1 MIKSIKKHLY
11 VCCAVVCVL
20 LVGAVGCIRVNAAQ
34 VDDKKSS
41 TIELVNETYLN
52 LKNIKVTYNT
62 GAKQAVASLNA
73 RSSVDLDADTAS
85 VYEVSVTGETVSG
98 QQFSGSFRGLISG
111 DARIYVNMDDDADI
125 CVSTN
130 FDDYE

>member
-1 MIKSIKKHLY
+1 MIKSIKKHLF

-34 VDDKKSS
+34 IDDKKSS

-62 GAKQAVASLNA
+62 G
-73 RSSVDLDADTAS
+73 DTAS

>member
-1 MIKSIKKHLY
+1 MIKSIKKHLF

-20 LVGAVGCIRVNAAQ
+20 LVGAVGCISVNAAQ

-41 TIELVNETYLN
+41 TIELVNVTYLN

-62 GAKQAVASLNA
+62 GDEQAVASLNA
-73 RSSVDLDADTAS
+73 RSSVDLKADTAS

-130 FDDYE
+130 FEDYE